1 MASSSTQVLAKA
13 LKLSA
18 VLVVAVA
25 ALCSLVGYLI
35 VGIDGVLTALL
46 GAAIAL
52 VFTSMTLLSV
62 LFGARL
68 PLGGFYGLV
77 LGGWLLKVVLFAVLL
92 AALQRMEFI
101 HGLTLF
107 FAIVIS
113 VLGSLGIDSWVVL
126 RSRIPTID
134 SRD

>member
-25 ALCSLVGYLI
+25 ALCSFVGYLI

-77 LGGWLLKVVLFAVLL
+77 LGGWLLKVVLCAVLL

-101 HGLTLF
+101 HGPTLF
-107 FAIVIS
+107 FAIVLS

>member
-1 MASSSTQVLAKA
+1 MASSSTQVFAKA

-18 VLVVAVA
+18 LLVVSVAVI
-25 ALCSLVGYLI
+25 CSIIGYLV
-35 VGIDGVLTALL
+35 VGVDGLWTALI

-52 VFTSMTLLSV
+52 VFTSLTVLSV

-77 LGGWLLKVVLFAVLL
+77 LGGWLLKIVLFALL
-92 AALQRMEFI
+92 MAALQRMDFI
-101 HGLTLF
+101 HGPTLF
-107 FAIVIS
+107 FAIVLG
-113 VLGSLGIDSWVVL
+113 VLGSLSIDSWVVL

>member
-92 AALQRMEFI
+92 AALQRMDFI
-101 HGLTLF
+101 HGPTLF
-107 FAIVIS
+107 FAIVLS

>member
-1 MASSSTQVLAKA
+1 MATSSTQVFAKA

-18 VLVVAVA
+18 LLVVSVAVI
-25 ALCSLVGYLI
+25 CSIIGYLV
-35 VGIDGVLTALL
+35 VGVDGLWTALI

-52 VFTSMTLLSV
+52 VFTSLTVLSV

-77 LGGWLLKVVLFAVLL
+77 LGGWLLKIVLFAVLM
-92 AALQRMEFI
+92 AALQRMDFI
-101 HGLTLF
+101 HGPTLF
-107 FAIVIS
+107 FAIVLS
-113 VLGSLGIDSWVVL
+113 VLGSLSIDSWVVL

>member
-1 MASSSTQVLAKA
+1 MASSSSQVFAKA

-18 VLVVAVA
+18 LLVVSVAVIG
-25 ALCSLVGYLI
+25 SLIGFLVVG
-35 VGIDGVLTALL
+35 VDGLWTALI
-46 GAAIAL
+46 GSAIAL
-52 VFTSMTLLSV
+52 VFTSLTVLSV

-77 LGGWLLKVVLFAVLL
+77 LGGWLLKIVLFAVLM
-92 AALQRMEFI
+92 AALQRMDFI
-101 HGLTLF
+101 HGPTLF
-107 FAIVIS
+107 FAIVLS

>member
-1 MASSSTQVLAKA
+1 
-13 LKLSA
+13 
-18 VLVVAVA
+18 
-25 ALCSLVGYLI
+25 VG
-35 VGIDGVLTALL
+35 VDGLWTALI

-52 VFTSMTLLSV
+52 VFTSLTVLSV

-77 LGGWLLKVVLFAVLL
+77 LGGWLIKIVLFALL
-92 AALQRMEFI
+92 MAALQRMEFI
-101 HGLTLF
+101 HGPTLF
-107 FAIVIS
+107 FAIVLS
-113 VLGSLGIDSWVVL
+113 VLGSLSIDSWVVL

>member
-1 MASSSTQVLAKA
+1 VASSSSQVLAKA

-25 ALCSLVGYLI
+25 ALCSLVGFFL
-35 VGIDGVLTALL
+35 VGTNGVLTALL

-52 VFTSMTLLSV
+52 VFTSLTLLSV

-77 LGGWLLKVVLFAVLL
+77 LGGWLLKVVLFALL
-92 AALQRMEFI
+92 MGALQRMDFI
-101 HGLTLF
+101 HGPTLF
-107 FAIVIS
+107 FAIVLS

-126 RSRIPTID
+126 RSRIPTIESQD
-134 SRD
+134 

>member
-1 MASSSTQVLAKA
+1 MASSSTQVFAKA

-18 VLVVAVA
+18 LLVISVAVICSIIGYLVVGV
-25 ALCSLVGYLI
+25 
-35 VGIDGVLTALL
+35 DGLWTALI
-46 GAAIAL
+46 GSAIAL
-52 VFTSMTLLSV
+52 VFTSLTVLSV

-77 LGGWLLKVVLFAVLL
+77 LGGWLLKIVLFAVLM
-92 AALQRMEFI
+92 AALQRMDFI
-101 HGLTLF
+101 HGPTLF
-107 FAIVIS
+107 FAIVLS
-113 VLGSLGIDSWVVL
+113 VLGSLSIDSWVVL

>member
-1 MASSSTQVLAKA
+1 
-13 LKLSA
+13 
-18 VLVVAVA
+18 VVFVGA
-25 ALCSLVGYLI
+25 ACSLIGYLL
-35 VGIDGVLTALL
+35 VGTDGVLTALL

-52 VFTSMTLLSV
+52 VFTSMTILSV

-77 LGGWLLKVVLFAVLL
+77 LGGWLLKVVLFGVLL
-92 AALQRMEFI
+92 AALQRMDFI
-101 HGLTLF
+101 HGPTLF
-107 FAIVIS
+107 FAIVLS

-126 RSRIPTID
+126 RSRIPTIE

>member
-1 MASSSTQVLAKA
+1 MASSSTQVFAKA

-18 VLVVAVA
+18 LLVVSVA
-25 ALCSLVGYLI
+25 LICSIIGYLV
-35 VGIDGVLTALL
+35 VGVDGLWTALI
-46 GAAIAL
+46 GSAIAL
-52 VFTSMTLLSV
+52 VFTSLTVLSV

-77 LGGWLLKVVLFAVLL
+77 LGGWLLKIVLFALL
-92 AALQRMEFI
+92 MAALQRMDFI
-101 HGLTLF
+101 HGPTLF
-107 FAIVIS
+107 FAIVLS
-113 VLGSLGIDSWVVL
+113 VLGSLSIDSWVVL

>member
-1 MASSSTQVLAKA
+1 MATSSTQVFTKA

-18 VLVVAVA
+18 ILVVAVA
-25 ALCSLVGYLI
+25 AICSLVGYLL
-35 VGIDGVLTALL
+35 VGTDGVLTALL

-52 VFTSMTLLSV
+52 VFTSMTILSV

-77 LGGWLLKVVLFAVLL
+77 LGGWLLKVVLFGVLL
-92 AALQRMEFI
+92 AVLQRMDFI
-101 HGLTLF
+101 HGPTLF
-107 FAIVIS
+107 FAIVLS

-126 RSRIPTID
+126 RARIPTVESGD
-134 SRD
+134 

>member
-25 ALCSLVGYLI
+25 ALCSLVGFLI
-35 VGIDGVLTALL
+35 VGIEGVLTALL

-92 AALQRMEFI
+92 AALQRMDFI
-101 HGLTLF
+101 HGPTLF
-107 FAIVIS
+107 FAIVLS

>member
-1 MASSSTQVLAKA
+1 MASSSSQVFAKA

-18 VLVVAVA
+18 LLVVSVAVI
-25 ALCSLVGYLI
+25 CSIIGFLV
-35 VGIDGVLTALL
+35 VGIDGLWTALI

-52 VFTSMTLLSV
+52 VFTSLTVLSI

-77 LGGWLLKVVLFAVLL
+77 LGGWLLKIVLFALL
-92 AALQRMEFI
+92 MAALQRMEFI
-101 HGLTLF
+101 HGPTLF
-107 FAIVIS
+107 FAIVLS

>member
-1 MASSSTQVLAKA
+1 MASSSSQVFAKA

-18 VLVVAVA
+18 LLVVSVAVI
-25 ALCSLVGYLI
+25 CSIIGFLV
-35 VGIDGVLTALL
+35 VGADGLWTALI
-46 GAAIAL
+46 GSAIAL
-52 VFTSMTLLSV
+52 VFTSLTVLSV

-77 LGGWLLKVVLFAVLL
+77 LGGWLLKIVLFAVLM
-92 AALQRMEFI
+92 AALQRMDFI
-101 HGLTLF
+101 HGPTLF
-107 FAIVIS
+107 FAIVLS

>member
-1 MASSSTQVLAKA
+1 MASSSTQVFAKA

-18 VLVVAVA
+18 LLVVSVAVI
-25 ALCSLVGYLI
+25 CSIIGFLV
-35 VGIDGVLTALL
+35 VGVDGLWTALI
-46 GAAIAL
+46 GSAIAL
-52 VFTSMTLLSV
+52 VFTSLTVLSV

-77 LGGWLLKVVLFAVLL
+77 LGGWLLKIVLFAVLM
-92 AALQRMEFI
+92 AALQRIDFI
-101 HGLTLF
+101 HGPTLF
-107 FAIVIS
+107 FAIVLS

>member
-1 MASSSTQVLAKA
+1 VASSSTQVFAKA

-18 VLVVAVA
+18 LLVISVAVICSIIGFLVVGV
-25 ALCSLVGYLI
+25 
-35 VGIDGVLTALL
+35 DGLWTALI
-46 GAAIAL
+46 GSVIAL
-52 VFTSMTLLSV
+52 VFTSLTVLSV

-77 LGGWLLKVVLFAVLL
+77 LGGWLLKIVLFAVLL
-92 AALQRMEFI
+92 AALQRMDFI
-101 HGLTLF
+101 HGPTLF
-107 FAIVIS
+107 FAIVLS

>member
-1 MASSSTQVLAKA
+1 MASSSTQVFAKA

-18 VLVVAVA
+18 LLVVSVAVI
-25 ALCSLVGYLI
+25 CSTIGYLV
-35 VGIDGVLTALL
+35 VGIDGLWTALI

-52 VFTSMTLLSV
+52 VFTSLTVLSV

-77 LGGWLLKVVLFAVLL
+77 LGGWLLKIVLFAVLM
-92 AALQRMEFI
+92 AALQRMDFI
-101 HGLTLF
+101 HGPTLF
-107 FAIVIS
+107 FAIVLS
-113 VLGSLGIDSWVVL
+113 VLGSLSIDSWVVL

>member
-1 MASSSTQVLAKA
+1 MASSSTQVFGKA

-18 VLVVAVA
+18 LLVVSVAVI
-25 ALCSLVGYLI
+25 CSIIGFLV
-35 VGIDGVLTALL
+35 VGIDGLWTALI
-46 GAAIAL
+46 GSAIAL
-52 VFTSMTLLSV
+52 VFTSLTVLSV

-77 LGGWLLKVVLFAVLL
+77 LGGWLLKIVLFAVLM
-92 AALQRMEFI
+92 AALQRMDFI
-101 HGLTLF
+101 DGPTLF
-107 FAIVIS
+107 FAIVLS

>member
-1 MASSSTQVLAKA
+1 VASSSSQVFAKA

-18 VLVVAVA
+18 LLVVSVAVI
-25 ALCSLVGYLI
+25 CSIIGYLV
-35 VGIDGVLTALL
+35 VGVDGLWTALI
-46 GAAIAL
+46 GSAIAL
-52 VFTSMTLLSV
+52 VFTSLTVLSV

-77 LGGWLLKVVLFAVLL
+77 LGGWLLKIVLFAVLM
-92 AALQRMEFI
+92 AALQRMDFI
-101 HGLTLF
+101 HGPTLF
-107 FAIVIS
+107 FAIVLS

>member
-1 MASSSTQVLAKA
+1 MASSSTQVFAKA

-18 VLVVAVA
+18 LLVVSVAVI
-25 ALCSLVGYLI
+25 CSLIGFLI
-35 VGIDGVLTALL
+35 VGIDGLWTALI

-52 VFTSMTLLSV
+52 VFTSLTILSV

-77 LGGWLLKVVLFAVLL
+77 LGGWLVKIVLFAILL
-92 AALQRMEFI
+92 GTLQRMDFI
-101 HGLTLF
+101 HGPTLF
-107 FAIVIS
+107 FAIVLG

-126 RSRIPTID
+126 RSRIPTVESWD
-134 SRD
+134 

>member
-1 MASSSTQVLAKA
+1 MVNSPAQAFTKA

-18 VLVVAVA
+18 VLVLSVA
-25 ALCSLVGYLI
+25 AICSLVGYLL
-35 VGIDGVLTALL
+35 VGFDGVLTALL

-52 VFTSMTLLSV
+52 VFTSMTILSV

-77 LGGWLLKVVLFAVLL
+77 LGGWLLKVVLFGVLL
-92 AALQRMEFI
+92 ATLQRIDFI
-101 HGLTLF
+101 HGPTLF
-107 FAIVIS
+107 FAIVLS

-126 RSRIPTID
+126 RSKIPTVE

>member
-1 MASSSTQVLAKA
+1 VATSSTQVFAKA

-18 VLVVAVA
+18 LLVVSVAVI
-25 ALCSLVGYLI
+25 CSIIGYLV
-35 VGIDGVLTALL
+35 VGVDGLWTALI
-46 GAAIAL
+46 GSAIAL
-52 VFTSMTLLSV
+52 VFTSLTVLSV

-77 LGGWLLKVVLFAVLL
+77 LGGWLLKIVLFAVLM
-92 AALQRMEFI
+92 AALQRMDFI
-101 HGLTLF
+101 HGPTLF
-107 FAIVIS
+107 FAIVLS
-113 VLGSLGIDSWVVL
+113 VLGSLSIDSWVVL

>member
-1 MASSSTQVLAKA
+1 VASSSTQVFAKA

-18 VLVVAVA
+18 LLVVSVA
-25 ALCSLVGYLI
+25 LICSIIGYLV
-35 VGIDGVLTALL
+35 VGVDGLWTALI
-46 GAAIAL
+46 GSAIAL
-52 VFTSMTLLSV
+52 VFTSLTVLSV

-77 LGGWLLKVVLFAVLL
+77 LGGWLLKIVLFALL
-92 AALQRMEFI
+92 MAALQRMDFI
-101 HGLTLF
+101 HGPTLF
-107 FAIVIS
+107 FAIVLS
-113 VLGSLGIDSWVVL
+113 VLGSLSIDSWVVL